1 VTSRSTGLALAILAG
16 AVTSCVEPGPEDPPR
31 APSPEGPCDRA
42 DFNFAPAPRDGT
54 AVGRI
59 APIDISDL
67 QAEVTVAVA
76 DAALHVAA
84 TLDFVAPPDGRPVL
98 QFHPTADA
106 LLLDGDAI
114 ALIPLL
120 VSTPARALVALPD
133 LEPCSAHTLTMQ
145 YSVPESALA
154 DAPLP
159 TLEFEAGTVWWSSAQ
174 DDGVPNAML
183 ERMLPSNLLFDRH
196 PITLDVT
203 LDGAGED
210 HALVANGLVEERD
223 TGWLVTL
230 PSRQP
235 HGSFWVLYPT
245 AGVSR
250 LDRVVA
256 LPGERDVTVELYAF
270 DADAEVDLTANAD
283 LAEATL
289 LEYDETLGPYLHGD
303 RYLGWLRSDLS
314 VSMEYEGATL
324 STPGALQHEMAH
336 SWYARGIAPVS
347 EFHGWI
353 DEGMATWVT
362 GENPYFASQVPTG
375 TAGLRLLVGEDAWS
389 AASLDLTHYLQGA
402 LVLGGVAWQVGPER
416 MLASLRDFYGTWG
429 QEPIT
434 TEDLE
439 RHLYCDLGD
448 PYVLDVF
455 HNRVRGLDGYPEL
468 PDLDWCAEP

>member
-1 VTSRSTGLALAILAG
+1 MTSRSTGLALAILAG

-353 DEGMATWVT
+353 DEGMAW
-362 GENPYFASQVPTG
+362 
-375 TAGLRLLVGEDAWS
+375 RLEIEDNGIGIEDAY
-389 AASLDLTHYLQGA
+389 LDQIFDLFTRLNHVDEYPGSGTGLNLARRIIEDHRGTLRALPGGDEGTTFVVTLPKDPAFLTQPGFQA
-402 LVLGGVAWQVGPER
+402 GNAPGP
-416 MLASLRDFYGTWG
+416 
-429 QEPIT
+429 
-434 TEDLE
+434 
-439 RHLYCDLGD
+439 
-448 PYVLDVF
+448 
-455 HNRVRGLDGYPEL
+455 
-468 PDLDWCAEP
+468 